1 MPAATAATFT
11 GIHNEN
17 EFYSHHYLSEIFSG
31 DIRSTVD
38 RWRESAEAG
47 GGQTPYAALRALAGD
62 YVRFRRDFDREHR
75 SGRRLTLQREL
86 FRQLLPALG
95 YEWDPANHPLDG
107 DHVPVLSAAGGN
119 AGGPALLAL
128 GAYDPEAEGED
139 PLELNPHPLQFHG
152 EAPPPEALLRE
163 TWDEVVTRRIF
174 GQDHPPRWLLVL
186 SFSRVLLIERGKW
199 THNRLLRFDL
209 DEILGRREDATLKA
223 AAALL
228 HRDCLLPPEGRS
240 LLNSLDENSH
250 KHAFAVSEDLKYA
263 LRESIELIGN
273 EAIRYLR
280 GVLKDKVYD
289 RTDDALAGQLG
300 RECLRYMYRLLFI
313 FYIEARPDL
322 GYAPMD
328 SETYLKGYSLE
339 HLRDLELV
347 RLTSEESL
355 DGYYLHHAVQTLFD
369 LIRGGF
375 DGSQRGGAADLLAAE
390 PGTHLQHGFRIRAL
404 DSALFRDGSTPLL
417 DRVKLRNGVLQQVI
431 RLMSLTRPAKGR
443 RGRRGRISYAQLGI
457 NQLGAVYEALLSYR
471 GFFAEEDLY
480 EVKKAGEPDDPL
492 KNAWFVPARDLD
504 DYTEEERV
512 YDRDDEGRK
521 LRVHPRGRFIYRLA
535 GRDRQ
540 KTASYYTPESLT
552 RCVVKYA
559 LRELI
564 TDDMPAD
571 RILDLTVCEPAM
583 GSAAFLNEAVNQ
595 LAEKYLERKQR
606 ELGRRIPHAEYA
618 DELQQVKHYISD
630 RNVYGVDLNPVAREL
645 AEVSLWLNC
654 IHRGGHVPW
663 FGYQLVC
670 GNSLVGARR
679 QVFPSAMLGKQNR
692 KAELWFNHAPDRVAP
707 PAGSKRKRADADSG
721 HTRDAA
727 PTCAPN
733 RLAGTVYH
741 FLLPDPG
748 MAAHGDKAAKA
759 LELRCFERIVAWR
772 KHFFKPFADD
782 EIAELEA
789 LSDRVDAL
797 WTLHAEQLARDHRET
812 EDGLPVWG
820 RRAPANER
828 HTTNTWKDRIR
839 NQGVFSQDT
848 RTASPYRR
856 LKLVMDYW
864 CALWFWPIRQADELP
879 DRHEFLNDVSLVLT
893 GSVYQPDV
901 GPGQTADLFGAEYAD
916 HAEDIANRITDEV
929 GMLDL
934 HKLFEQRPRLKF
946 VDELAQRHR
955 FHHWELAFADLFYGV
970 RADGSLRGGFD
981 LVLGNPPWIKV
992 EWEEGAVLGDYNP
1005 LLVLRRRTA
1014 GEVAALR
1021 SKMFEGNCGADAD
1034 ESLCTNGRL
1043 LPHGSRAPDA
1053 TGGGAL
1059 AASRHADSPSG
1070 GSASAASAT
1079 RRAPRSALPGATSEP
1094 SAGTHLRDVWFT
1106 ELEQAEATQSFLGA
1120 RQNYPLLV
1128 EHPNLYKCFLPQ
1140 AWMIA
1145 NGRGVAGFLHP
1156 EGVYDAPKGGAFR
1169 AALYARLRAHFQFHN
1184 EKRLFAEVDH
1194 HTLFSINVH
1203 GPRRSEPAFTHIANL
1218 FAPATV
1224 DACLDHD
1231 GGGAVPGLKDD
1242 DNDWNTA
1249 GHADRVVVVDP
1260 SALDNFAKLYDKP
1273 GTRRESA
1280 RLPALHART
1289 LLSVL
1294 RKLAAHPRRLGDLRE
1309 GFRFTRHWNETESQ
1323 RDGTIRR
1330 ETRFPAEAAEL
1341 VLSGPHFFVGNP
1353 LSKTPRAT
1361 CTQNSHYDVLDLTA
1375 LPDDYLPRTNYAP
1388 ACDPE
1393 DYRRRTPRVPWREP
1407 GEAAPRRVTE
1417 YYRVVN
1423 REMVGPSAERTLITA
1438 LIPKEAA
1445 HIYTAVASVFRD
1457 AGECLD
1463 FAALSMSLVLDFFVK
1478 STGTGHLQRAWLGR
1492 LPILADD
1499 CHPGLRSAL
1508 WLRALRLNCL
1518 TAHYADLWSEM
1529 CAVDLLKA
1537 EKRDEDAEGAVAAGP
1552 ALPSTDAFGIDAWT
1566 RPDPRLPAD
1575 WDTLPPTWDR
1585 DIALRTDYARRQAL
1599 VEIDV
1604 LAALALGL
1612 TLAELLTI
1620 YRVQFPVMRQYEA
1633 DTWYDSNGRIV
1644 FTVSKGLPGV
1654 GLPRKAVKGDTA
1666 WTLRRPGGVTR
1677 SDTALRWEDIRDLRA
1692 GVISRRIQD
1701 DTLPGGPVERVIEYQ
1716 APFDRCDREDDYRA
1730 AWEALAL
1737 RVSGNEAHRS

>member
-1 MPAATAATFT
+1 MPAATAAAFT

-75 SGRRLTLQREL
+75 SGRRLTLQREW

-95 YEWDPANHPLDG
+95 YEWDPTNHPLDDG
-107 DHVPVLSAAGGN
+107 DEVPVLSAAGGN
-119 AGGPALLAL
+119 AGAPALLAL

-139 PLELNPHPLQFHG
+139 PLELKPHPLQFHG

-186 SFSRVLLIERGKW
+186 SFSCLLLIERGKW

-228 HRDCLLPPEGRS
+228 HRDCLLPPDGRS
-240 LLNSLDENSH
+240 LLDSLDENSH

-289 RTDDALAGQLG
+289 RPDDALAGQLG
-300 RECLRYMYRLLFI
+300 LECLRYMYRLLFL

-355 DGYYLHHAVQTLFD
+355 DGYYLHHAVQTLFG
-369 LIRGGF
+369 LIRDGF

-390 PGTHLQHGFRIRAL
+390 PGTHLHHGFRIRAL
-404 DSALFRDGSTPLL
+404 DSALFREGSTPLL
-417 DRVKLRNGVLQQVI
+417 DRVKLRNRVLQQVI

-492 KNAWFVPARDLD
+492 KSAWFVPARDLD
-504 DYTEEERV
+504 DYTEDERV
-512 YDRDDEGRK
+512 YDQDSEGHRK

-564 TDDMPAD
+564 TDDTPAD

-606 ELGRRIPHAEYA
+606 ELGQRIPHAEYA
-618 DELQQVKHYISD
+618 DELQHVKLYIAD

-645 AEVSLWLNC
+645 AELSLWLNC
-654 IHRGGHVPW
+654 IHQSGHVPW

-679 QVFPSAMLGKQNR
+679 QVFPTTMLGKGNR
-692 KAELWFNHAPDRVAP
+692 RAELWFNRAPERVAP
-707 PAGSKRKRADADSG
+707 PAGSSRKHADADSS
-721 HTRDAA
+721 HTRDTA
-727 PTCAPN
+727 PTRAPK
-733 RLAGTVYH
+733 RPAGTVYH

-748 MAAHGDKAAKA
+748 MAAYADKAAKA
-759 LELRCFERIVAWR
+759 LEPRCFERITDWR
-772 KHFFKPFADD
+772 KRSFKPFAED

-789 LSDRVDAL
+789 LSDRVDVLWAL
-797 WTLHAEQLARDHRET
+797 HSEQLARDHWET
-812 EDGLPVWG
+812 EDALPVWG
-820 RRAPANER
+820 RRVPAEER

-864 CALWFWPIRQADELP
+864 CALWFWPIREADELP
-879 DRHEFLNDVSLVLT
+879 DRHEFLCDISLVLT

-934 HKLFEQRPRLKF
+934 DKLFEQRPRLKF
-946 VDELAQRHR
+946 VDDLAQRHG
-955 FHHWELAFADLFYGV
+955 FHHWELAFADLFYGERV
-970 RADGSLRGGFD
+970 EGSVRGGFD

-992 EWEEGAVLGDYNP
+992 AWEEAGVLGDHNP
-1005 LLVLRRRTA
+1005 RFVLRRLSAKDLTD
-1014 GEVAALR
+1014 LR
-1021 SKMFEGNCGADAD
+1021 VGVFS
-1034 ESLCTNGRL
+1034 
-1043 LPHGSRAPDA
+1043 
-1053 TGGGAL
+1053 
-1059 AASRHADSPSG
+1059 
-1070 GSASAASAT
+1070 
-1079 RRAPRSALPGATSEP
+1079 RSARLRGAW
-1094 SAGTHLRDVWFT
+1094 LR
-1106 ELEQAEATQSFLGA
+1106 ELEEAEATQAFLNA
-1120 RQNYPLLV
+1120 WQNYPLLAGQQT
-1128 EHPNLYKCFLPQ
+1128 NLYKCFLPQ
-1140 AWMIA
+1140 AWMVGSERA
-1145 NGRGVAGFLHP
+1145 AAGFLHP
-1156 EGVYDAPKGGAFR
+1156 EGVYDDPKAGVFR
-1169 AALYARLRAHFQFHN
+1169 EALYLRLRAHFQFQN
-1184 EKRLFAEVDH
+1184 EKKLFAEVDH
-1194 HTLFSINVH
+1194 HALFSVNVY
-1203 GPRRSEPAFTHIANL
+1203 GPARPSPSFSHMANL

-1224 DACLDHD
+1224 DASMIHD
-1231 GGGAVPGLKDD
+1231 GSGPAPGIKDD
-1242 DNDWNTA
+1242 ANDWSTA
-1249 GHADRVVVVDP
+1249 GHADRVVQIDRH
-1260 SALDNFAKLYDKP
+1260 ALDSFVRLYDP
-1273 GTRRESA
+1273 PATPTGHA

-1289 LLSVL
+1289 QLAVL
-1294 RKLAAHPRRLGDLRE
+1294 RKLAAHPKRLGDLQDALYVTAHWHETMSQRE
-1309 GFRFTRHWNETESQ
+1309 G
-1323 RDGTIRR
+1323 TILRQ
-1330 ETRFPAEAAEL
+1330 TRFPRTPAEL
-1341 VLSGPHFFVGNP
+1341 ILSGPHFFVANP
-1353 LSKTPRAT
+1353 HNKTPRRE
-1361 CTQNSHYDVLDLTA
+1361 CTLNSHYDVLDLTA
-1375 LPDDYLPRTNYAP
+1375 LPDDYLPRTNYVP
-1388 ACDPE
+1388 ACNPAT
-1393 DYRRRTPRVPWREP
+1393 YRERTPRPPWIEP
-1407 GEAAPRRVTE
+1407 DASKPRRVTD

-1423 REMVGPSAERTLITA
+1423 RRMVGPLLERTLITSLA
-1438 LIPKEAA
+1438 PKGVA
-1445 HIYTAVASVFRD
+1445 HVHTTVASAFCEPHRCI
-1457 AGECLD
+1457 EL
-1463 FAALSMSLVLDFFVK
+1463 AALSASVVLDFFVK
-1478 STGTGHLQRAWLGR
+1478 STGTGEMNLSWLER
-1492 LPILADD
+1492 LPTLTDD
-1499 CHPGLRSAL
+1499 CHPGLRAAL

-1518 TAHYADLWSEM
+1518 TTHYADLWSEM
-1529 CAVDLLKA
+1529 CAVDLLNTR
-1537 EKRDEDAEGAVAAGP
+1537 EAEGNATDQGTDGARPTGTAGP
-1552 ALPSTDAFGIDAWT
+1552 ALPSIDAFRIDAWT
-1566 RPDPRLPAD
+1566 RPDPRLPDD
-1575 WDTLPPTWDR
+1575 WDTLPPTWDP
-1585 DIALRTDYARRQAL
+1585 DVPLRTDFARRQAL

-1604 LAALALGL
+1604 LAARALGL
-1612 TLAELLTI
+1612 TLDELLTI

-1633 DTWYDSNGRIV
+1633 NTWYDAKGRIV

-1666 WTLRRPGGVTR
+1666 WTLRRPAGVTR
-1677 SDTALRWEDIRDLRA
+1677 SDTALGWEDIRDLRA
-1692 GVISRRIQD
+1692 GVISRRVQD
-1701 DTLPGGPVERVIEYQ
+1701 DTFPGGPVQRVIEYH
-1716 APFDRCDREDDYRA
+1716 APFDRCDREREYRTAWNVLRSRFPSRGEAPRPHRPSEA
-1730 AWEALAL
+1730 A
-1737 RVSGNEAHRS
+1737 S